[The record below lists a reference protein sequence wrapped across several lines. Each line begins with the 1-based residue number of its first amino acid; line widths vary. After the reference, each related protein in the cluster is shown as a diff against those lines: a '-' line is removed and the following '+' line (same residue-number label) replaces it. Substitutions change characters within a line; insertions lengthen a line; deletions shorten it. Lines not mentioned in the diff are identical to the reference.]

1 MDQRKQAPKRF
12 AAEADASHQGMRLD
26 RFLAERLPELSRTR
40 LQGLIKEGRVSLG
53 RATIVDP
60 KYRVKPGERFSIAVP
75 PAVPA
80 EPGAESIPLDVV
92 YEDGDLI
99 VIDKPAGLVVHP
111 GAGHAK
117 GTLVNALIA
126 HCGESL
132 SGIGGVARPGI
143 VHRLDKDTSGL
154 MVVAKTDKAHRV
166 LAAQFADHGRSGEME
181 RGYLA
186 LVWGAPSR
194 PQGTIDAPIGRH
206 PSSRTKMAVLPKGRG
221 RGAAT
226 HWRLVESFE
235 PKRAPIASLIECS
248 LETGRTH
255 QVRVHLASIGHPL
268 IGDPLYGKGF
278 KSKLRALPEP
288 LQEKLAAL
296 NRQALHAA
304 HLALVHPATGTL
316 LKFNSPLPPDLSG
329 IAEAFKEL

>member
-12 AAEADASHQGMRLD
+12 AAEADAGHQGMRLD

-60 KYRVKPGERFSIAVP
+60 KYRVKPGDHFSIAVP

-92 YEDGDLI
+92 YEDKELI

-206 PSSRTKMAVLPKGRG
+206 PSSRTKMAVLPKGKG

-226 HWRLVESFE
+226 HWRLVESFG
-235 PKRAPIASLIECS
+235 PKQAPIASLIECS

-316 LKFNSPLPPDLSG
+316 LEFNSPLPRDL
-329 IAEAFKEL
+329 AEIVYAFKEL